1 MNVLVNLPGCVV
13 ERVRLG
19 DGRLVLEAHKRNKY
33 ERCPDCG
40 RRSGSVHS
48 SYNRHP
54 DDLPL
59 CEHRLE
65 LCLSVRRFRCLNPR
79 CKRCTFAEPFPDL
92 VLRYAQRTCRLRTAQ
107 GSVGLAVGGEGGS
120 ALLEMLHMHT
130 SPDTLLRI
138 IRSMPLPELDTTKV
152 LGVDDW
158 SFRKGR
164 KFGTILV
171 DLERQRVVDLL
182 PDRSAETLIAWL
194 KEHPEVEVVSRDR
207 STDYQRAAKEGAPQ
221 AVQVADRWH
230 LLKNLGESLKH
241 WLERQRVALNK
252 AAKTLL
258 PPPVKVA
265 RNERTEA
272 NQKLYEQIIELRE
285 QKFTFRRIAEKVGV
299 SPARVGRWLKQGSH
313 TIHPKVQS
321 KITPYLPYAQQ
332 RYDEGIT
339 SVFQIYKEI
348 LEQGYDGTYAP
359 LYSYFKAVKSGWGD
373 SWPTRP
379 EHPQHPQQPAMSADE
394 VPSTSTDTATTLT
407 PPAKPLDLYGRIF
420 ALSTKPKEMNTD
432 QATWFTAVAE
442 HLPEAKK
449 LNRLAVKFQAL
460 VRKSLKQSLEQLKSW
475 LEQCA
480 NSGIKEMERFA
491 NGIQQD
497 LEAVQAAITLPW
509 SNGQVE
515 GQVNKLKL
523 IKRMMYGRANFD
535 LLRKRVL
542 LASLHGTCE

>member
-1 MNVLVNLPGCVV
+1 MRILVELPGCVV
-13 ERVRLG
+13 ETVRTD
-19 DGRLVLEAHKRNKY
+19 DGTFVFEARKRSKF
-33 ERCPDCG
+33 EKCPGCG

-48 SYNRHP
+48 TYCRRP
-54 DDLPL
+54 DDLPV
-59 CEHRLE
+59 CGYRLE
-65 LCLSVRRFRCLNPR
+65 LCLCVRRFRCLNSKCR
-79 CKRCTFAEPFPDL
+79 RCTFAEQFPHL
-92 VLRYAQRTCRLRTAQ
+92 VLKHAQRTCRLREAQ
-107 GSVGLAVGGEGGS
+107 SAVGVSAGGEGGS
-120 ALLEMLHMHT
+120 RLLGTLKMPT
-130 SPDTLLRI
+130 SPDTVLRL
-138 IRSMPLPELDTTKV
+138 IRAMPLPDTKTPKV

-158 SFRKGR
+158 SFKRGR

-171 DLERQRVVDLL
+171 DLEACQVFDLL
-182 PDRSAETLIAWL
+182 PDRTAETLITWL

-207 STDYQRAAKEGAPQ
+207 STDYQRAITEGVPQ
-221 AVQVADRWH
+221 ATQVADRWH

-252 AAKTLL
+252 ATKSLA
-258 PPPVKVA
+258 PPTHKVV
-265 RNERTEA
+265 RNERTDA
-272 NQKLYEQIIELRE
+272 NQKLYDRIVELRD
-285 QKFTFRRIAEKVGV
+285 QKFTYRRIAEKVGV
-299 SPARVGRWLKQGSH
+299 SRARVGRWLKQSSH
-313 TIHPKVQS
+313 TVQRKVNS
-321 KITPYLPYAQQ
+321 KIAPYLEYAQQ

-348 LEQGYDGTYAP
+348 LGQGYVGTYAP

-373 SWPTRP
+373 SWPTRL
-379 EHPQHPQQPAMSADE
+379 EHPQQPAMSADE
-394 VPSTSTDTATTLT
+394 VSSTSTDTATTLT

-420 ALSTKPKEMNTD
+420 ALSTRPKEMNTD
-432 QATWFTAVAE
+432 QATWFTVVAE

-460 VRKSLKQSLEQLKSW
+460 VRKSLKQPLEQLKSW

-480 NSGIKEMERFA
+480 NSGIKEMKRFA

-542 LASLHGTCE
+542 LASLHGTCG